1 MRAVSG
7 RAALRPHAMRLQ
19 KRLHNVKVNQFLSE
33 DALRILLSFN
43 PDDVALA
50 EAFRASL
57 FVAAPE
63 LEVFFSPI
71 LFEDYRSLQ
80 IKEADALVFFVGPC
94 GLAARQVGEFD
105 LAMERSERKSDFGI
119 VPVLAANALAPQGPL
134 SNLNWIEMPV
144 VTDRN
149 VMRKVTS
156 ALDQYRDLGNRSDQ
170 SRSRVELDRGRFP
183 RQRRF
188 G

>member
-1 MRAVSG
+1 
-7 RAALRPHAMRLQ
+7 MRLR
-19 KRLHNVKVNQFLSE
+19 KRSHNVKDNKSSSG

-43 PDDVALA
+43 PFDAALA

-71 LFEDYRSLQ
+71 LFEDHRTIKL
-80 IKEADALVFFVGPC
+80 KEADAYVLFVGPR
-94 GLAARQVGEFD
+94 GLDVRQTREFD
-105 LAMERSERKSDFGI
+105 VAVKRSERDSEFAI
-119 VPVLAANALAPQGPL
+119 VSILAANARAPQAPL
-134 SNLNWIEMPV
+134 FNLNWIEMPV

-149 VMRKVTS
+149 VMRNVVC
-156 ALDQYRDLGNRSDQ
+156 ALDQFRGLDDRSDHI
-170 SRSRVELDRGRFP
+170 RSERGLGRFL
-183 RQRRF
+183 RLRRF

>member
-1 MRAVSG
+1 MRS
-7 RAALRPHAMRLQ
+7 
-19 KRLHNVKVNQFLSE
+19 HNVKVNPFLSE
-33 DALRILLSFN
+33 DALRALLSFN

-80 IKEADALVFFVGPC
+80 MKEADALVFFVGPR
-94 GLAARQVGEFD
+94 GLAGRQAREFD
-105 LAMERSERKSDFGI
+105 LAVEQSERNSDFWI
-119 VPVLAANALAPQGPL
+119 VPVLAANARAPEGPL
-134 SNLNWIEMPV
+134 RNLNWIEMPV

-149 VMRKVTS
+149 VMRKVIS
-156 ALDQYRDLGNRSDQ
+156 ALDQYDLGDWSDQ
-170 SRSRVELDRGRFP
+170 SRSRAELDRGRIL